1 MVVELK
7 PQLERLLNLPP
18 DSLAKEIRLTED
30 LLALFV
36 THQIPSDLLS
46 FDGTTRTKNPLA
58 PWRRT
63 LLMPQVN
70 PGSL

>member
-46 FDGTTRTKNPLA
+46 FSGDLLSSPAQL
-58 PWRRT
+58 RR
-63 LLMPQVN
+63 
-70 PGSL
+70 